1 MMDIKLGIYV
11 PSYGRSETTS
21 TFQLLDDCTYVVR
34 KSEEE
39 AYKRR
44 GIKKVWGVQDEE
56 IDNYVKVTN
65 YINEHSPEQVIFTI
79 DDDVEYFIYRLDK
92 NEKLTDKEIIMSEI
106 ERVAQIMIDLDIGFG
121 AEDAAETPW
130 NYVSEFSFKGT
141 TGAMRWYN
149 KKVYK
154 SRYNEE
160 LYHNCDLDVMLN
172 ELLVNRITLKPMY
185 FCVKSGTDTNSGG
198 NSSKKRKDQEDC
210 VLDMKRKWG
219 KYFDYDF
226 KTNKPAIRVPR

>member
-1 MMDIKLGIYV
+1 MMDIKLGVYV